1 MNGSAGASPPRDGRV
16 ALVTGAG
23 RGIGRAIAVRLTG
36 DGARV
41 MAVAR
46 TADELSG
53 LADETGAEWLADT
66 VATPDGCGR
75 IIEETERRFGRIDIL
90 VNNAAIG
97 STGEQLTWLQDSA
110 RWREAMAVNLDAP
123 FELTRLALPGMID
136 RGWGRIVMIGSIASL
151 AAGVAPAMSAY
162 AVSKHGLLGLTRAVA
177 LEAAEYGVTCNAVLP
192 GTVRTKASELKVAE
206 EAARAG
212 TTLEEAWAARAAR
225 TVAGRLVKAEEV
237 AAVVGFLASED
248 ASAVNGETIGV
259 ALQAFG

>member
-1 MNGSAGASPPRDGRV
+1 MTGAAGASKPNDGRV

-23 RGIGRAIAVRLTG
+23 RGIGRAIAVRLAG

-53 LADETGAEWLADT
+53 LAAETGAEWLAET
-66 VATPDGCGR
+66 VATADGCRR
-75 IIEETERRFGRIDIL
+75 IVEETKRRFGRIDIL

-97 STGEQLTWLQDSA
+97 SAGEQVIWLQDPA

-123 FELTRLALPGMID
+123 FELTRLTLPGMID
-136 RGWGRIVMIGSIASL
+136 RGWGRIVMIGSIAGL

-162 AVSKHGLLGLTRAVA
+162 ATSKHGLLGLTRAVA
-177 LEAAEYGVTCNAVLP
+177 LEAAAYGVTCNAVLP
-192 GTVRTKASELKVAE
+192 GSVRTKASELKVAE

-237 AAVVGFLASED
+237 AAVVGFLAGED